1 MGGSTRGA
9 SGSHRRQ
16 VREAHVGMAEA
27 LGDFAN
33 FRDVATASALLRSD
47 VVWRSDAPMSVDSP
61 EGLTAWPPSV
71 VLDLRDAH
79 EGGAGHPLEH
89 LTRVESIPVL
99 ADASPAQM
107 QGMVDLT
114 DLYRLMLV
122 GNGAKGIVR
131 VTEVVA
137 ASDGP
142 VLVHCTAGKDRTGV
156 AVALMLTL
164 VGVERDAV
172 IGDYVATA
180 ANMPGVLARM
190 IVAYSRVD
198 SQAVPVY
205 EPAKLPASALEAPAR
220 AIETV
225 LDIWEQT
232 AGGAA
237 GWFVS
242 AGGDPDVVARLRG
255 RLLLA

>member
-1 MGGSTRGA
+1 VSIAGP
-9 SGSHRRQ
+9 
-16 VREAHVGMAEA
+16 

-33 FRDVATASALLRSD
+33 FRDVATASARLRSD
-47 VVWRSDAPMSVDSP
+47 VVWRADAPMNADP
-61 EGLTAWPPSV
+61 PAGREGWPPSV
-71 VLDLRDAH
+71 VLDLRDVN
-79 EGGAGHPLEH
+79 EGGVGHPLASV
-89 LTRVESIPVL
+89 TRVESIPVL
-99 ADASPAQM
+99 ADASAAQM
-107 QGMVDLT
+107 QGQVDLT

-122 GNGAKGIVR
+122 GSGAKGIVR

-137 ASDGP
+137 VADGP

-164 VGVERDAV
+164 VGIERDAV

-190 IVAYSRVD
+190 IAMYSQAD
-198 SQAVPVY
+198 SRAVPVY
-205 EPAKLPASALEAPAR
+205 EPGKLPASALEAPVR

-225 LDIWEQT
+225 LDIWDAT
-232 AGGAA
+232 PGGAA
-237 GWFVS
+237 GWYASV
-242 AGGDPDVVARLRG
+242 GGDPDSLSLLRK